1 MNNQQVAFRRIRG
14 RVVPIKLNKALT
26 KGEKDL
32 KQGASL
38 IGSGVGLGLA
48 SGAVYRQINK
58 VATAKSVKAF
68 RTLDKIRLMPGAATL
83 FSYARKQKAEKM
95 AFDALKGAKR
105 IGQFATPI
113 RLIGQIGG
121 AALIGA
127 GVAKALESKFKKK
140 HKTEIA
146 AAVGTL
152 AGGAFLTGAYK
163 GAGFRSVIKPLL
175 VKAYPKI
182 RAFKMKFHI

>member
-1 MNNQQVAFRRIRG
+1 MNQQVAFRRVRG
-14 RVVPIKLNKALT
+14 RVIPIKVKQALNKDNKNAQ
-26 KGEKDL
+26 
-32 KQGASL
+32 QGAGL
-38 IGSGVGLGLA
+38 IASGVGLGLT
-48 SGAVYRQINK
+48 SGAVYRQVNK
-58 VATAKSVKAF
+58 FATAKSVKAF
-68 RTLDKIRLMPGAATL
+68 RTLDKINSMPGAATL
-83 FSYARKQKAEKM
+83 FSYARKQKAQEM
-95 AFDALKGAKR
+95 AFKALKGSKM

-113 RLIGQIGG
+113 RLIGQLGT

-127 GVAKALESKFKKK
+127 GVAKAFESKFKKK